1 MGEHACP
8 YYLRLLVR
16 DQPGVIADVA
26 AALRDEKISMESMIQ
41 RGRAEGEGEAVPV
54 IMTTHETPEAQI
66 QRAVARSARL
76 AAVVE
81 PQRLLRS
88 VDPETPADSGP
99 DAASHAAPQHD
110 LPPHGPHTT
119 PGAG

>member
-1 MGEHACP
+1 MVRPVVGIPAGQLGGLPNRRMGAHGCP
-8 YYLRLLVR
+8 DYLRLRVR

-54 IMTTHETPEAQI
+54 IMTTHETQEAQI
-66 QRAVARSARL
+66 QRAVARIAGL

-81 PQRLLRS
+81 QPRLLRI
-88 VDPETPADSGP
+88 VD
-99 DAASHAAPQHD
+99 
-110 LPPHGPHTT
+110 L
-119 PGAG
+119 